1 MDSNALN
8 LWHGRE
14 FPNWSTG
21 DLGQGMSAE
30 LSGLSPTFLLG
41 RWTASPKHCFDILGI
56 QFRQRELENHP
67 LAFPCFSWRFKYRFI
82 WGWESGHMNSCES
95 RRQKN
100 LAERIHFVASS
111 VSPSISPLAARMF
124 YLEWTGFSSDRGEDG
139 HSLATTEHF
148 LASNFKA
155 DCCCCCSSDVSQL
168 LSNLQHDPQET
179 EK

>member
-1 MDSNALN
+1 
-8 LWHGRE
+8 
-14 FPNWSTG
+14 
-21 DLGQGMSAE
+21 
-30 LSGLSPTFLLG
+30 
-41 RWTASPKHCFDILGI
+41 
-56 QFRQRELENHP
+56 
-67 LAFPCFSWRFKYRFI
+67 
-82 WGWESGHMNSCES
+82 MNSCES

-100 LAERIHFVASS
+100 LAERSHFVASS

-168 LSNLQHDPQET
+168 LSNLQHKVVRADRKCGKTSQLPVAELYGTFQANT
-179 EK
+179 IRCHNLKACPGS